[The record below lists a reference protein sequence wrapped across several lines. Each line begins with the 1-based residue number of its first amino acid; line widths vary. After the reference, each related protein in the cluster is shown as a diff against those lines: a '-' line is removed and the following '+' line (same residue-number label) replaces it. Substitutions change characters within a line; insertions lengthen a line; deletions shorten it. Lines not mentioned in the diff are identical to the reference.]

1 MLGHPWLVSNPIAAL
16 SFWLFYSSINFTP
29 LLILTNEGRSDQC
42 RVPLGT
48 GTYEYAFT
56 APTDRSVPCPAAGMD
71 SSRLLLSELLCVSAP
86 CCLSSHIC
94 WEVEGVLRAGL
105 PDAVVWLLDC
115 AHQAHDSLSRQDHSE
130 HFVVYILCS
139 SLDSVQITGANT
151 ESRVTPATALYM
163 HPQMICANFCSP
175 MKKALFQPHL

>member
-1 MLGHPWLVSNPIAAL
+1 MRVSPTNAE
-16 SFWLFYSSINFTP
+16 FHWVREHMNTP
-29 LLILTNEGRSDQC
+29 SQ
-42 RVPLGT
+42 PQQT
-48 GTYEYAFT
+48 G
-56 APTDRSVPCPAAGMD
+56 VCPA
-71 SSRLLLSELLCVSAP
+71 LLLGWTPPGCSCQS